1 MPEPD
6 CFLRYRLS
14 AATRNF
20 TSGKF
25 HVYAFGGPPL
35 QRGVVLKWFYSP
47 IWTTFVGGTCALLS
61 ALLVIRPV
69 FLYIYC
75 CFVLCVF
82 YNYCCIVRINKWM
95 NYMNSISVRSWN
107 STLFDVIIFIGG
119 SLCFHIVSPG
129 FPLSGANIGSSE
141 PRYASLN
148 LSISL
153 LFYLFFYLSI
163 FATTLV
169 HACLLDSHD
178 GRRPARS
185 QCGQVHSCVN
195 TDLHAGESILVQKWN
210 SLRGGQVHLQLLL
223 QEHQII
229 AGGLHQLYSLLK
241 FIVNQD
247 SCFRLL
253 LVFSH

>member
-1 MPEPD
+1 M
-6 CFLRYRLS
+6 
-14 AATRNF
+14 
-20 TSGKF
+20 
-25 HVYAFGGPPL
+25 
-35 QRGVVLKWFYSP
+35 
-47 IWTTFVGGTCALLS
+47 
-61 ALLVIRPV
+61 
-69 FLYIYC
+69 
-75 CFVLCVF
+75 
-82 YNYCCIVRINKWM
+82 RINKWM